1 MKVLNWTLLFLLLTA
16 VSCQNQPQSITSHK
30 DAVPPKTAE
39 LIVNHPEKFEPYFL
53 QEIETSCN
61 VGQISITDSMMICQ
75 ISDTV
80 FFPLYSEY
88 KNLRYSNQQGYS
100 LTLNWV
106 CYNALSVDFTYK
118 NKSGST
124 SRFQK
129 IARLSP
135 CFFFGSESFALPEDS
150 MQMIFGTQFSANTPK
165 EYFTVVVD
173 DENWEYCCVTLRN
186 EDSPITDLILKR
198 TK

>member
-39 LIVNHPEKFEPYFL
+39 LIVNYPEKFEPYFL
-53 QEIETSCN
+53 QEMETSCN

-75 ISDTV
+75 TSDTV
-80 FFPLYSEY
+80 FFPLYSDY
-88 KNLRYSNQQGYS
+88 KNLLYSNQEGFS

-106 CYNALSVDFTYK
+106 CYNALSVDFTYR
-118 NKSGST
+118 NKAGST

-129 IARLSP
+129 IARLAP
-135 CFFFGSESFALPEDS
+135 CFFFGSESFSLPEDP
-150 MQMIFGTQFSANTPK
+150 MQMIYGTRFTFNAPK
-165 EYFTVVVD
+165 EYFSVIVD
-173 DENWEYCCVTLRN
+173 DENWEYCHVTLRKSDAGT
-186 EDSPITDLILKR
+186 EDLILKR
-198 TK
+198 AK

>member
-1 MKVLNWTLLFLLLTA
+1 MKFLTWLLLSLLLTTL
-16 VSCQNQPQSITSHK
+16 SCQNHPQSTTPHTDS
-30 DAVPPKTAE
+30 VSPKPAT
-39 LIVNHPEKFEPYFL
+39 LRVNHPEKFEPYFL

-75 ISDTV
+75 TSDTI
-80 FFPLYSEY
+80 FFPIYSKY

-106 CYNALSVDFTYK
+106 YYNALSVDFTYK

-129 IARLSP
+129 IVRLSP
-135 CFFFGSESFALPEDS
+135 CFFFGSESFSLPEDP
-150 MQMIFGTQFSANTPK
+150 MQMIFGTQFTFNAPK
-165 EYFTVVVD
+165 EYFSVIVD
-173 DENWEYCCVTLRN
+173 NENWEYCYVILRN
-186 EDSPITDLILKR
+186 SDAGTEDLILRRAK
-198 TK
+198 